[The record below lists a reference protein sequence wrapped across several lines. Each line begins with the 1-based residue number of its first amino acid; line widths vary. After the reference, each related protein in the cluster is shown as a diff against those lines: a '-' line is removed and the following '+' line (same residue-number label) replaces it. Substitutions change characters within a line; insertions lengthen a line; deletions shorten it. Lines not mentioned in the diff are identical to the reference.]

1 MSILNL
7 NDANEIKRYDEFIK
21 NSKYS
26 FLTQDRAWAKIKN
39 NWSEDYV
46 YLENNGEIVAA
57 MSILSIKAIDGKWLL
72 YANRGP
78 ICDIYDKKTVL
89 ALVDEAKKLEK
100 FKDAFLL
107 RFDPAIAYDEKLI
120 NLYKDTELK
129 IRTRGADEHSFIQ
142 PRRNAI
148 IDINKSEDDVLAGFH
163 SKTRYNIRL
172 SYRKGV
178 TTRISQSDEDLN
190 TFFEETKV
198 MAERNGITYRPKEY
212 FKRLIDNYDAK
223 IFLSDYEGTPL
234 SSAILIMYK
243 DYAWYMY
250 GASNNIHRNFMPN
263 YQMQWEMIKYAKE
276 HGATR
281 YDFGGI
287 FKLDDEDGLYRFK
300 RGFLNEED
308 FTEFIG
314 EFDLVLDEEAY
325 KKYLEK

>member
-1 MSILNL
+1 MILDINNAFEL
-7 NDANEIKRYDEFIK
+7 KRYDDFVKINEH
-21 NSKYS
+21 S

-46 YLENNGEIVAA
+46 YVENNGEIVAA

-78 ICDIYDKKTVL
+78 VCDIYDKDTVL
-89 ALVDEAKKLEK
+89 ALVDEVKKLDK

-107 RFDPAIAYDEKLI
+107 RFDPAIPYDEKLTR
-120 NLYKDTELK
+120 LYKDTELK

-148 IDINKSEDDVLAGFH
+148 IDISKSEDDILGGFH

-178 TTRISQSDEDLN
+178 TTRISQMDEDLN

-223 IFLSDYEGTPL
+223 IFLSDFEGTPL

-250 GASNNIHRNFMPN
+250 GASNNLHRNYMPN

-325 KKYLEK
+325 KKYLNK

>member
-1 MSILNL
+1 MSVLNL
-7 NDANEIKRYDEFIK
+7 NNDEDVKRYEAFVK
-21 NSKYS
+21 NSAHS
-26 FLTQDRAWAKIKN
+26 FLTQDMAWAKIKN

-46 YLENNGEIVAA
+46 YLEKDGAICAA
-57 MSILSIKAIDGKWLL
+57 MSILSIKAIDGKYLL

-78 ICDIYDKKTVL
+78 VCDIYDKKTVL
-89 ALVDEAKKLEK
+89 ALIEEVKKIDKYKE
-100 FKDAFLL
+100 AFLL
-107 RFDPAIAYDEKLI
+107 RFDPAIPFDEKLI
-120 NLYKDTELK
+120 DLYKDTDLK
-129 IRTRGADEHSFIQ
+129 LRTRGTNEHSFIQ

-148 IDINKSEDDVLAGFH
+148 IDISKSEDDVLLGFH

-178 TTRISQSDEDLN
+178 TTRISQIDEDLN

-223 IFLSDYEGTPL
+223 IFLSDFEGTPL

-287 FKLDDEDGLYRFK
+287 FKLDDEDGLYKFK
-300 RGFLNEED
+300 RGFLNEKD
-308 FTEFIG
+308 FTELIG

-325 KKYLEK
+325 KKYLSK

>member
-1 MSILNL
+1 MILDIN
-7 NDANEIKRYDEFIK
+7 NADEVKKYETFIK
-21 NSKYS
+21 TNEHR
-26 FLTQDRAWAKIKN
+26 FLTQDMAWAKIKN

-46 YLENNGEIVAA
+46 YLEKDGAIYAA
-57 MSILSIKAIDGKWLL
+57 MSILSIKAVDGKYLL

-78 ICDIYDKKTVL
+78 VCDIYDKVTVL
-89 ALVDEAKKLEK
+89 ALLEEVKKLDK
-100 FKDAFLL
+100 YKDAFLL
-107 RFDPAIAYDEKLI
+107 RFDPAVVYDEKLAR
-120 NLYKDTELK
+120 LYKDTELK
-129 IRTRGADEHSFIQ
+129 IRTRGTDEHSFIQ

-148 IDINKSEDDVLAGFH
+148 IDISKSEDDVLASFH

-178 TTRISQSDEDLN
+178 TTRLSQLDDDLDI
-190 TFFEETKV
+190 FFEETKV

-212 FKRLIDNYDAK
+212 FKRLIDNYNAK
-223 IFLSDYEGTPL
+223 IFLSDFEGTPL

-250 GASNNIHRNFMPN
+250 GASNNLHRNYMPN

-300 RGFLNEED
+300 RGFINDED
-308 FTEFIG
+308 FTEYIG
-314 EFDLVLDEEAY
+314 EFDLILDDDAY
-325 KKYLEK
+325 KKYLEQ

>member
-1 MSILNL
+1 MPILNL
-7 NDANEIKRYDEFIK
+7 NDANEVKRYDDFLRK
-21 NSKYS
+21 SQYS
-26 FLTQDRAWAKIKN
+26 FLTQDRAWTKIKN

-46 YLENNGEIVAA
+46 YLEKDGAIYAA
-57 MSILSIKAIDGKWLL
+57 MSILSVKAVDDKYLL

-78 ICDIYDKKTVL
+78 VCDIYDKKTVL
-89 ALVDEAKKLEK
+89 ALVDEVKTLDK

-107 RFDPAIAYDEKLI
+107 RFDPAILYDEKLLE
-120 NLYKDTELK
+120 LYKGSELK
-129 IRTRGADEHSFIQ
+129 LRTRGTDEHSFIQ

-148 IDINKSEDDVLAGFH
+148 IDISKSEDDILAKFH

-172 SYRKGV
+172 SYKKNV
-178 TTRISQSDEDLN
+178 TTRISQSDEDLEI
-190 TFFEETKV
+190 FFEETKV
-198 MAERNGITYRPKEY
+198 MAERNGITYRPKDY
-212 FKRLIDNYDAK
+212 FKRLIENYDAK
-223 IFLSDYEGTPL
+223 IFLTDFEATPL

-250 GASNNIHRNFMPN
+250 GASNNLHRNYMPN
-263 YQMQWEMIKYAKE
+263 YQMQWEMIKYAKA
-276 HGATR
+276 HGAMR

-314 EFDLVLDEEAY
+314 EFDLVVDEEAY
-325 KKYLEK
+325 KKYLSK

>member
-1 MSILNL
+1 MILDIN
-7 NDANEIKRYDEFIK
+7 NTDEVKKYEAFIK
-21 NSKYS
+21 TNEHS
-26 FLTQDRAWAKIKN
+26 FLTQDMAWAKIKN

-46 YLENNGEIVAA
+46 YLEKDGAIYAA
-57 MSILSIKAIDGKWLL
+57 MSMLSIKAVDGKYLL

-78 ICDIYDKKTVL
+78 VCDIYDKDTVL
-89 ALVDEAKKLEK
+89 ALLEEVKKLDK
-100 FKDAFLL
+100 YKDAFLL
-107 RFDPAIAYDEKLI
+107 RFDPAVVYDEKLAR
-120 NLYKDTELK
+120 LYKDTELK
-129 IRTRGADEHSFIQ
+129 IRTRGTDEHSFIQ

-148 IDINKSEDDVLAGFH
+148 IDISKNEDDILGGFH

-178 TTRISQSDEDLN
+178 TTRLSQSDEDLD

-198 MAERNGITYRPKEY
+198 MAERNGITYRPKDY

-223 IFLSDYEGTPL
+223 IFLSDFEGTPL

-250 GASNNIHRNFMPN
+250 GASNNKHRNYMPN

-300 RGFLNEED
+300 RGFLNDED

-325 KKYLEK
+325 KKYLSK